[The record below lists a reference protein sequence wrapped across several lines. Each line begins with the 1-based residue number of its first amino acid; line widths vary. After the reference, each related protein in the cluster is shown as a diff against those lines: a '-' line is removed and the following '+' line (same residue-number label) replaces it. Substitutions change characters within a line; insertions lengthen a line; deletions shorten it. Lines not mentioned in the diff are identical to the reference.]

1 MLKKI
6 KKALLSLAASGLLL
20 TGISTWQA
28 APVAAATANYE
39 QQDLNL
45 DVKAA
50 IAVDADS
57 GQILYAKNATTPR
70 QIASMTKLVT
80 VYLTLQAIKQGKLSW
95 NSTAKPTAAIAKI
108 SQNTEYSNVPLTSS
122 HAYTIKELYRA
133 TLIESANGAA
143 MTLAPSG
150 QRRPGNFC

>member
-1 MLKKI
+1 
-6 KKALLSLAASGLLL
+6 
-20 TGISTWQA
+20 
-28 APVAAATANYE
+28 
-39 QQDLNL
+39 
-45 DVKAA
+45 
-50 IAVDADS
+50 
-57 GQILYAKNATTPR
+57 
-70 QIASMTKLVT
+70 MTKLVT